1 MAVDPLD
8 ELKRLA
14 YGRGVDA
21 AAAAAAQSELAR
33 LEAARAEAARV
44 QAEAERL
51 EAEASRREAEPPEPP
66 LAPEWPAPR
75 ASSRLLA
82 GLAAATLGA
91 AMLAVGLPLVP
102 GRSLA
107 VLDQPQTARDLA
119 APEIAHGADPDTVRW
134 LGALDEVTAYGYLN
148 ASGFVCVSLVGP
160 GGLSGSC
167 TSLSRFE
174 SVGIELVA
182 IVGPVSGPVEVRWG
196 PRGPVSLAY
205 APLVASG

>member
-1 MAVDPLD
+1 MAADALD

-21 AAAAAAQSELAR
+21 TAAATAQSELAR
-33 LEAARAEAARV
+33 LDAVRAEAARR
-44 QAEAERL
+44 QAEAAQR
-51 EAEASRREAEPPEPP
+51 AADAARREAEPPLPP
-66 LAPEWPAPR
+66 TAPEWPVTR
-75 ASSRLLA
+75 ASPRLFVT
-82 GLAAATLGA
+82 LAATTLGA
-91 AMLAVGLPLVP
+91 AVLAVGLPLVP
-102 GRSLA
+102 ERSLA

-119 APEIAHGADPDTVRW
+119 APELAHGADPDTIRW
-134 LGALDEVTAYGYLN
+134 LGALDEATAYGYLN

-196 PRGPVSLAY
+196 PRGDVSLAY

>member
-21 AAAAAAQSELAR
+21 AAAATAQTELAR
-33 LEAARAEAARV
+33 LDAARAEATRRAAEAARV
-44 QAEAERL
+44 
-51 EAEASRREAEPPEPP
+51 EAEAARREAEPPQPP
-66 LAPEWPAPR
+66 TAPEWPVPR
-75 ASSRLLA
+75 ASSRLFV
-82 GLAAATLGA
+82 GLTA
-91 AMLAVGLPLVP
+91 AMLGAIVLAAGLPLVP
-102 GRSLA
+102 ERSLA
-107 VLDQPQTARDLA
+107 ALDRPQTARDLA
-119 APEIAHGADPDTVRW
+119 APEIAHGADPDTIRW

-174 SVGIELVA
+174 SAGIELVA

-196 PRGPVSLAY
+196 PRGDVSLAY
-205 APLVASG
+205 APLTASG